1 MPELDTMRKAS
12 DLLQKGRYDDAIAEY
27 RAVLEG
33 SRKKNP
39 AILNLIGDLHTK
51 QGRTEKAFEA
61 YLEACRLYA
70 EEGLFHNGIAVG
82 KKVLRMDRDQ
92 TEVYG
97 ILGNLYAR
105 QGLGGDCVKF
115 LREFSRRKEEA
126 GEYPMAL
133 AAFAEA
139 CEILKAFPEVHI
151 HYGEMLEKVDRKDDA
166 AACYRDAAQAW
177 ADRGLTDRAQEC
189 ERRAAGLSGEAPA
202 DAPPNMTEIMS
213 LRTLDDAPSKVR
225 KGGASESRDRFWGRI
240 EQPNGLDI
248 DGPSKPLKS
257 AIPWARYD
265 PKSNPKLPP
274 PPPLPPR
281 RKKAQPSLTK
291 DALFAEPKGLD
302 AGLTLDMPKPP
313 AKPAAAPPAAAA
325 PPPAAAPAP
334 SDGLELTT
342 DFGAGPTSVLPEA
355 EPPAADLSSLPG
367 IVMPPA
373 AGSPAFDGHAAVE
386 DEPPGLDSDAH
397 EPARHEPA
405 APTPIEAA
413 FDAAF
418 ATPAETEPEA
428 AAAPASDGYSLEVE
442 PAAVEDDE
450 LAAFFEQAAH
460 EPQMEAQAVVI
471 GDDLGLIE
479 GGDVSEV
486 IADFVAAT
494 SEILDLDD
502 HQAHYD
508 LGTTFME
515 MELFEEAAVE
525 FEVAARG
532 EDFALPSQE
541 MLGYCFLR
549 KGQIEL
555 AIRELEKG
563 LSLPIPDER
572 MKLGLHYNLGIACSV
587 LDRDEDAIGHF
598 RRILELDPDFR
609 DTQDRLDRLVQSS

>member
-1 MPELDTMRKAS
+1 MPDLDTMRKAS

-27 RAVLEG
+27 RAVLET

-39 AILNLIGDLHTK
+39 AVLNLIGDLHTK

-82 KKVLRMDRDQ
+82 KKILRMDRDQ

-139 CEILKAFPEVHI
+139 CEILKPFPEVHM

-189 ERRAAGLSGEAPA
+189 ERRAASVGGEAPQ
-202 DAPPNMTEIMS
+202 DAATNMSDIMS
-213 LRTLDDAPSKVR
+213 LRTLDDAPSKV
-225 KGGASESRDRFWGRI
+225 KGGASDSRDRFWGRI

-248 DGPSKPLKS
+248 DGPSRPVKS
-257 AIPWARYD
+257 TIPWARYD
-265 PKSNPKLPP
+265 PRSNPKLPP

-281 RKKAQPSLTK
+281 KKPKAQPALTK
-291 DALFAEPKGLD
+291 DALFVEPRGLD
-302 AGLTLDMPKPP
+302 EGLSLETKPRHPAPP
-313 AKPAAAPPAAAA
+313 APVAPPKAAAA
-325 PPPAAAPAP
+325 PSADA
-334 SDGLELTT
+334 GLELTM
-342 DFGAGPTSVLPEA
+342 DFGAGPSALPEA
-355 EPPAADLSSLPG
+355 EPPAADLSALPG

-373 AGSPAFDGHAAVE
+373 AG
-386 DEPPGLDSDAH
+386 
-397 EPARHEPA
+397 
-405 APTPIEAA
+405 
-413 FDAAF
+413 
-418 ATPAETEPEA
+418 
-428 AAAPASDGYSLEVE
+428 APASHGHRTAEAPAEDLPVPAPTFELPEPVLDAPADAPADGGGYSLEVE

-450 LAAFFEQAAH
+450 LAAFFEQTAH

-515 MELFEEAAVE
+515 MELFEEAATE

-609 DTQDRLDRLVQSS
+609 DTQDRLDRLVQSG

>member
-1 MPELDTMRKAS
+1 MPELETMRKAS

-27 RAVLEG
+27 KAILEA

-39 AILNLIGDLHTK
+39 AVLNLIGDIHSK
-51 QGRTEKAFEA
+51 QSRQDRAFEC

-115 LREFSRRKEEA
+115 LREFARRKEEA

-139 CEILKAFPEVHI
+139 CEILKSFPEVHI
-151 HYGEMLEKVDRKDDA
+151 HYGEMLEKIDRKDDA
-166 AACYRDAAQAW
+166 AACFREAAGLW
-177 ADRGLTDRAQEC
+177 AERGLTDRAEEC
-189 ERRAAGLSGEAPA
+189 ERRAASLNGDTPPEAA
-202 DAPPNMTEIMS
+202 ANMSELMS
-213 LRTLDDAPSKVR
+213 LRTLDDAPSKVK

-240 EQPNGLDI
+240 DQPNGLDI
-248 DGPSKPLKS
+248 DSPKPLQS
-257 AIPWARYD
+257 SVPWARYQ
-265 PKSNPKLPP
+265 PGQNPKLPP

-281 RKKAQPSLTK
+281 RGKAPVK
-291 DALFAEPKGLD
+291 PALERDRLFVEPKGLD
-302 AGLTLDMPKPP
+302 AGLTLETPSTSRPP
-313 AKPAAAPPAAAA
+313 TAPPVST
-325 PPPAAAPAP
+325 PGPAVSSRSTPAPAVP
-334 SDGLELTT
+334 DDQGLELSI
-342 DFGAGPTSVLPEA
+342 DFGGGPTSPA
-355 EPPAADLSSLPG
+355 IASPAADLSDLPG
-367 IVMPPA
+367 VVMPPA
-373 AGSPAFDGHAAVE
+373 QTGHLASP
-386 DEPPGLDSDAH
+386 
-397 EPARHEPA
+397 
-405 APTPIEAA
+405 PTPAH
-413 FDAAF
+413 
-418 ATPAETEPEA
+418 PPV
-428 AAAPASDGYSLEVE
+428 EVE
-442 PAAVEDDE
+442 SAAEDDE
-450 LAAFFEQAAH
+450 LAAFFEATST
-460 EPQMEAQAVVI
+460 EPTEAQAVVI

-479 GGDVSEV
+479 GGDVSDV

-515 MELFEEAAVE
+515 MELFEEAAAE
-525 FEVAARG
+525 FEIAARG
-532 EDFALPSQE
+532 TDFALPSQE

-563 LSLPIPDER
+563 LALPIPDER
-572 MKLGLHYNLGIACSV
+572 MKLGLHYNLGIACGV
-587 LDRDEDAIGHF
+587 LDRDEEAIGHF

-609 DTQDRLDRLVQSS
+609 DAQTRLDRLVQSSS